1 MTLTAEPTTQ
11 TPNGRSPSSSSSGN
25 RATHRKYG
33 PPTPAFVRRCQ
44 PALCGSVIAMWTMP
58 CHPTSIAE
66 LGADLLQ
73 GATGISGGEWS
84 TDWQVRT
91 SSKILYL
98 LKRLTKIGAV
108 PKKAPPP
115 SPQQDGIWS
124 IPVELPL
131 QPFPAS
137 FLPP

>member
-1 MTLTAEPTTQ
+1 MRYDVSQL
-11 TPNGRSPSSSSSGN
+11 S
-25 RATHRKYG
+25 RAHTCH
-33 PPTPAFVRRCQ
+33 VH
-44 PALCGSVIAMWTMP
+44 
-58 CHPTSIAE
+58 HPTSIAE
-66 LGADLLQ
+66 LGVHMLQ

-124 IPVELPL
+124 IPVEPPL
-131 QPFPAS
+131 QPFPAAFPAS
-137 FLPP
+137 VIPIAADR